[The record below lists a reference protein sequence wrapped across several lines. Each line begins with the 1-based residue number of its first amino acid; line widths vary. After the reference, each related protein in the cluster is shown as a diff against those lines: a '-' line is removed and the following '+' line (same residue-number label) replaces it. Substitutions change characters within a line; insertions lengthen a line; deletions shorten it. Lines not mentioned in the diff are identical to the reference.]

1 MTTSTQYREFAQE
14 CARLAKET
22 NNERHRA
29 VLKEMEA
36 VWAKLAEDAEE
47 RQA

>member
-14 CARLAKET
+14 CARLAKEI

-29 VLKEMEA
+29 VLREMEA
-36 VWAKLAEDAEE
+36 VWAQLADEAEE